1 MAEMGKGKP
10 IDALDSACKAWKE
23 CQRCARMKHNRSA
36 SHPQG
41 EFECLGEFTRYNFGL
56 KNDDYQC
63 KNSAGSCSRDLC
75 ECDLAFA
82 KAHALHTG
90 VWKIDNHAFYGDF
103 DKDDEANCEGKL
115 LIIKSMHRFFDAIS
129 ISKSKSYGT

>member
-10 IDALDSACKAWKE
+10 VDALDSACKAWKE

-63 KNSAGSCSRDLC
+63 KNSA
-75 ECDLAFA
+75 
-82 KAHALHTG
+82 
-90 VWKIDNHAFYGDF
+90 NHF
-103 DKDDEANCEGKL
+103 DV
-115 LIIKSMHRFFDAIS
+115 SS
-129 ISKSKSYGT
+129 ISSWIYVYAYVAHTETSVNYTDGQALWFCAKLEVELPW

>member
-1 MAEMGKGKP
+1 MMGHYNSDFDERKYWAYGCHCFMLGDRPMAEMGIGKP

-56 KNDDYQC
+56 ITMTIN
-63 KNSAGSCSRDLC
+63 
-75 ECDLAFA
+75 A
-82 KAHALHTG
+82 KTQLVHVA
-90 VWKIDNHAFYGDF
+90 VFFVNVI
-103 DKDDEANCEGKL
+103 L
-115 LIIKSMHRFFDAIS
+115 LLPK
-129 ISKSKSYGT
+129 